1 MIIYSHSPL
10 VVIRNKRLR
19 LCLHSFCVAMTKV
32 LRLGVLYRRK
42 VYWLAIGCQ
51 GCGPLPESYLT
62 VRGSRCRKEKAHGE
76 QGNSVSRKQVHP
88 SQQLCQG
95 D

>member
-10 VVIRNKRLR
+10 VVIRNKRLG
-19 LCLHSFCVAMTKV
+19 LCLNSFCVAMTKV

-51 GCGPLPESYLT
+51 GRGTLPGNYLT
-62 VRGSRCRKEKAHGE
+62 VRGSRCRKEKAHSE
-76 QGNSVSRKQVHP
+76 QGNSVSREQVHS